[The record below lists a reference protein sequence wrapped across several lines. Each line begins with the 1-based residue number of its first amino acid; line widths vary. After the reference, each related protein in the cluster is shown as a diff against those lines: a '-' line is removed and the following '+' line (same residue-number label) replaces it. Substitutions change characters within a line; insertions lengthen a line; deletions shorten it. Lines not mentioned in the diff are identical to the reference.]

1 MSASEET
8 PAAGFVD
15 KCIARMLERAG
26 LQPRQRVTYVAQ
38 TLELGY
44 QLARRRM
51 IGETPWT
58 VDEIARLA
66 SSCGETLTTL
76 FADDG
81 VAPGLAGTG
90 QAAEFVL
97 GAARISCRIWI
108 GDKAATRRVSPLVA
122 VQPTKDQWLVVLA
135 TDAPEAESFEVE
147 RVLIQLGNADK
158 QRVAVLDDNEDIAKS
173 IVEYMNGT
181 GIDAQAFF
189 SLDDLMLQVEA
200 KPFDGYVIDWL
211 VDHQNARSL
220 IAAIRSKDPS
230 CPIVLLTGQLV
241 NGNADESELASIA
254 SYYRLTFFEK
264 PVRSS
269 SLLSALRLGFERRAG
284 A

>member
-1 MSASEET
+1 MSSPEEAS
-8 PAAGFVD
+8 AAGFVD
-15 KCIARMLERAG
+15 GCIARMLERAG

-38 TLELGY
+38 TLQLGY

-58 VDEIARLA
+58 VDELARLA
-66 SSCGETLTTL
+66 NSCGETLTSL
-76 FADDG
+76 FADDA
-81 VAPGLAGTG
+81 APGLVRTG

-97 GAARISCRIWI
+97 GPVRIPCRVWI
-108 GDKAATRRVSPLVA
+108 GDKATSRKVSPLVA
-122 VQPTKDQWLVVLA
+122 VQPTKDQWLVVP
-135 TDAPEAESFEVE
+135 TPDAPEAESFEVE
-147 RVLIQLGNADK
+147 RVLIQLGNAKK

-181 GIDAQAFF
+181 GIEAQAFF
-189 SLDDLMLQVEA
+189 SLDELMAEVEA

-211 VDHQNARSL
+211 IDQRNARSL
-220 IAAIRSKDPS
+220 IAAIRAKDQS

-264 PVRSS
+264 PVRTS
-269 SLLSALRLGFERRAG
+269 SLLSALQLGFGVPAVD
-284 A
+284 